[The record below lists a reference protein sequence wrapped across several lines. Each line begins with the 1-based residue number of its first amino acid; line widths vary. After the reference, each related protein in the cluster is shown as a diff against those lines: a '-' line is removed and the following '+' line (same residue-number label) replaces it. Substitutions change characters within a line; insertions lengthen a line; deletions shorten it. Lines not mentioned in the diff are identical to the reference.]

1 MPFAGEYPT
10 EGSIEHREWMTKDY
24 EYPTELKKEAVDREL
39 KRLER
44 ELEIKGFWVTPR
56 EECNVR

>member
-1 MPFAGEYPT
+1 
-10 EGSIEHREWMTKDY
+10 MTKDY
-24 EYPTELKKEAVDREL
+24 EYPTELKKEAVEREL

>member
-1 MPFAGEYPT
+1 
-10 EGSIEHREWMTKDY
+10 MTKDIPT
-24 EYPTELKKEAVDREL
+24 PTEVKKKAMEREL